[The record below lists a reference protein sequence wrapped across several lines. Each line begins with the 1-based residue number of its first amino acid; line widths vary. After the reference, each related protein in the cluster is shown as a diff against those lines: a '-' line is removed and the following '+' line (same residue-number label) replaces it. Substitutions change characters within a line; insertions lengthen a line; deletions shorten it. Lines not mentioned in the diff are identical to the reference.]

1 MEGKTYIGEKHNA
14 QSRTLVSGVPP
25 KKESNYNVSLEGQK
39 GGQMARKGFTPEQ
52 IINKLREKERN

>member
-1 MEGKTYIGEKHNA
+1 MEGKTYIGQKHNA

-39 GGQMARKGFTPEQ
+39 GGINGQKGLHSGADHQ
-52 IINKLREKERN
+52 